1 VQGVY
6 HKMFPNAC
14 WVVSRCWSSVSG
26 APLSFPVRAAH
37 IDSEPLPV
45 GARAGA
51 LTVALVRTHIKKP
64 VTAARGMGPASGRKT
79 TSSASGGKTTT
90 PPKASK
96 TSKVKSAP
104 SKIVAA
110 ITKSAAKKVRPA
122 ATAKTTTSTKR
133 SAASVATSAEAS
145 SMKPKKVT
153 ASSKVAPKAASS
165 SQTSKPSVKTDGH
178 MIQNT
183 EIWDRNTGI
192 HARWIAAQVELEKA
206 RKRKNA
212 ERIRKAE
219 IAVEAIG
226 SEFFVANRGLAISV
240 AKAFLAAGEH
250 NADDYVNAASLGLWE
265 AFRKWDPTKGVT
277 FGTFSRQ
284 YIKGRLVR
292 TVRSAEFGHI
302 SQTDFNRR
310 KEVRETQVKLA
321 EKFDRAPSHEEI
333 AQHLGIT
340 TAAVT
345 RALSQREASLDVPVG
360 DGERT
365 LGDYVADDSD
375 HFESFDIE
383 VSSSVDRLLD
393 ELNELELWLVIAR
406 GELLGTPEQSLLQI
420 ADEIGVGREIARR
433 AEAKAKARLVHTKL
447 TMIMGRLP
455 SDAELAAELK
465 VPTDKARSL
474 LHPTWSDLHD
484 RWLRA
489 GEALSD
495 ARRLRDYPAAERRRA
510 RLDRIGEEVLL
521 QGADLIAEAAI
532 SYADGEAPIGPERS
546 SDGLWEAFRAWNPTT
561 DPQFPAWARRHWAQQ
576 YRRIPR
582 RVLAAAVND
591 TTTAN
596 DIADAVNLL
605 WSRVRR
611 SGVELPRADRTMT
624 TA

>member
-1 VQGVY
+1 
-6 HKMFPNAC
+6 M
-14 WVVSRCWSSVSG
+14 
-26 APLSFPVRAAH
+26 
-37 IDSEPLPV
+37 
-45 GARAGA
+45 
-51 LTVALVRTHIKKP
+51 RTHIKKP
-64 VTAARGMGPASGRKT
+64 VTAARGTGT
-79 TSSASGGKTTT
+79 ASGGKSKSSSSGGKTKSA
-90 PPKASK
+90 PKASK
-96 TSKVKSAP
+96 LLKVKSAR
-104 SKIVAA
+104 SKPLSAKKV
-110 ITKSAAKKVRPA
+110 AAKKIRPA
-122 ATAKTTTSTKR
+122 ATTKTKTSTKKI
-133 SAASVATSAEAS
+133 ASRKATSAKALKA
-145 SMKPKKVT
+145 KPKKVT
-153 ASSKVAPKAASS
+153 KSSNLTSKVI
-165 SQTSKPSVKTDGH
+165 SKPKTLQKSAKTDRQLV
-178 MIQNT
+178 QNT
-183 EIWDRNTGI
+183 AIWDRNTDI
-192 HARWIAAQVELEKA
+192 HARWIAARTELEKA
-206 RKRKNA
+206 RKRKNP

-226 SEFFVANRGLAISV
+226 SEFFIANRGLAISV
-240 AKAFLAAGEH
+240 AKVFLAAGEH
-250 NADDYVNAASLGLWE
+250 NADDYINAASLGLWE
-265 AFRKWDPTKGVT
+265 AFLKWDPTKGVT

-321 EKFDRAPSHEEI
+321 ETFDRAPSHEEI
-333 AQHLGIT
+333 AQQLGIT
-340 TAAVT
+340 TAAAA
-345 RALSQREASLDVPVG
+345 RALSQRETSLDVPVG

-433 AEAKAKARLVHTKL
+433 AEAKAKARLVHTKF
-447 TMIMGRLP
+447 TMTMGRLP
-455 SDAELAAELK
+455 SDAELGIQLK

-489 GEALSD
+489 GEALAD
-495 ARRLRDYPAAERRRA
+495 ARRIRDYPASEFRRA
-510 RLDRIGEEVLL
+510 RVDRIGEEVLL

-532 SYADGEAPIGPERS
+532 SYADGQTPIGPERA
-546 SDGLWEAFRAWNPTT
+546 SDGLWEAFRIWNPVS

-582 RVLAAAVND
+582 RVLASAVNE
-591 TTTAN
+591 TTTVN

-611 SGVELPRADRTMT
+611 SGVELPRAQRIKSN
-624 TA
+624 A